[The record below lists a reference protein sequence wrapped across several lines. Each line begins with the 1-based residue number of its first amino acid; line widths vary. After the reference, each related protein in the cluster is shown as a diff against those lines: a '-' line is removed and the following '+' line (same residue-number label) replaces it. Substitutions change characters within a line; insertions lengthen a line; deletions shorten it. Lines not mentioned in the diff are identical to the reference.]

1 MAATLANSGIN
12 PLTGRTSLP
21 RKPIERVL
29 SVMMTSGMYDDA
41 GEWVSSVGMPA
52 KSGVGGGTLAV
63 LPGQAGLAV
72 FSPPLDEHGTSVRG
86 EATCRRLSAD
96 TEMHFVRSAR
106 AGRSAIR
113 GRYSVVEVPSAIRRS
128 EEAMATLREH
138 GEDAVVLELAGD
150 LLFAGTE

>member
-21 RKPIERVL
+21 RKPVERIL

-41 GEWVSSVGMPA
+41 GSWVSSVGMPA

-72 FSPPLDEHGTSVRG
+72 YSPPLDEHGSSGRG
-86 EATCRRLSAD
+86 GETCRRLAAEM
-96 TEMHFVRSAR
+96 EMHCVRSDT
-106 AGRSAIR
+106 S
-113 GRYSVVEVPSAIRRS
+113 
-128 EEAMATLREH
+128 
-138 GEDAVVLELAGD
+138 
-150 LLFAGTE
+150 